1 MTDGERIRQA
11 RELRAFTQTEL
22 AARVGVNQSSIAL
35 MEAGV
40 VHPADS
46 TLEAIALV
54 CQFPPSFFRQG
65 PPPPFPEGSLLFRAQ
80 HSVSARER
88 NRTRRYGQLVYELA
102 VRMADR
108 LEVPSP
114 RIPRLSASEAP
125 ERAAQL
131 TRSGLGLSPDTPIGH
146 LVAELERAGV
156 VVLALPIRLGKQD
169 AFSLWTAHL
178 QPTPVVAILQGAP
191 GDRLRFSVA
200 HELGHLVLHDSI
212 TGTRKT
218 LEQQANR
225 FAGEFLVPTEAI
237 AAELVSPVTLEQL
250 RSLKERWG
258 VSIQTLATRA
268 RDVGAITDNQRTTLF
283 RQLSARGWRTREP
296 GYLQP
301 EKPRAVRKMAE
312 LLYGPGQIDKR
323 RLATDLAWSLATV
336 DEILAAHAEMT
347 DLVATVDQGPVSPGD
362 VILFPR
368 GA

>member
-11 RELRAFTQTEL
+11 RELRALTQTEL

-40 VHPADS
+40 VHPAS
-46 TLEAIALV
+46 PTLEALALA
-54 CQFPPSFFRQG
+54 CQFPPSFFGQA

-80 HSVSARER
+80 HSVSARDR
-88 NRTRRYGQLVYELA
+88 NRARRYGQLVYELA
-102 VRMADR
+102 IRMADR
-108 LEVPSP
+108 LEVPTPRVPKLAADESP
-114 RIPRLSASEAP
+114 D
-125 ERAAQL
+125 RAAQI

-146 LVAELERAGV
+146 LVSELERAGIV
-156 VVLALPIRLGKQD
+156 ILALPVQLPGQD

-178 QPTPVVAILQGAP
+178 EPTPVIALLKGAP

-200 HELGHLVLHDSI
+200 HELGHLVMHHSI
-212 TGTRKT
+212 SGARKT
-218 LEQQANR
+218 LEQQANQ
-225 FAGEFLVPTEAI
+225 FAAEFLIPSEAI
-237 AAELVSPVTLEQL
+237 AAELVTPVTLEQL
-250 RSLKERWG
+250 RSLKGRWG
-258 VSIQTLATRA
+258 VAIQTLATRA
-268 RDVGAITDNQRTTLF
+268 RDVGVITDNQRTTLF

-312 LLYGPGQIDKR
+312 LLYGPGQIDRR
-323 RLATDLAWSLATV
+323 RLATDLAWSSSTV
-336 DEILAAHAEMT
+336 DEILAAHAEVT
-347 DLVATVDQGPVSPGD
+347 DLVATVDQGPASLGD